1 MQYDYVR
8 HYTNARLIIRDDYQ
22 FNDGLFSGYD
32 YKKSQ
37 YDKSSWFYQLDE
49 QGNALRDDTL
59 SHPRCVW
66 NLLKAHVERY
76 TPEMVNRLC
85 GTSVADFHRIC
96 EILACVF
103 RSIRSRIGIEVR
115 SAIRIHSINR
125 ELNFF
130 YRFLTRFFAAFHY
143 RGIFPQ

>member
-1 MQYDYVR
+1 MYKFTPVQIIADYILR
-8 HYTNARLIIRDDYQ
+8 FLKNNADAKLY
-22 FNDGLFSGYD
+22 
-32 YKKSQ
+32 
-37 YDKSSWFYQLDE
+37 E
-49 QGNALRDDTL
+49 A
-59 SHPRCVW
+59 
-66 NLLKAHVERY
+66 
-76 TPEMVNRLC
+76 M
-85 GTSVADFHRIC
+85 
-96 EILACVF
+96 CVF